1 MGDEKRGDQIMKFN
15 GGETGMLKRKKIGVR
30 LADASRGT
38 EEGGWGEWEEGRRA
52 EGGVAREEGEER
64 KHKRFKKGEKDG
76 LQEKCGCTG
85 GAGEVTYTLLEGC
98 GEERDRGQ
106 ERWARS

>member
-64 KHKRFKKGEKDG
+64 KSTKASRKERRMGCRRSVDALGGLEK
-76 LQEKCGCTG
+76 
-85 GAGEVTYTLLEGC
+85 
-98 GEERDRGQ
+98 
-106 ERWARS
+106 